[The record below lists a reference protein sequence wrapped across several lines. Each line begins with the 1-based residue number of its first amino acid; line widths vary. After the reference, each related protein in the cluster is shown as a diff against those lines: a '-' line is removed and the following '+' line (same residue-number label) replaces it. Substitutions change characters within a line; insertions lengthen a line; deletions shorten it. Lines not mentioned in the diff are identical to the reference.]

1 MSSQFHHM
9 SISELSRG
17 LMEKNFSSEELI
29 RFFLERI
36 DNTDKDIGA
45 FITVCGDEAIKAAR
59 NIDSK
64 RTAGEELSPL
74 AGIPFGAKDNI
85 CTLGIATTC
94 ASRMLSDYVPPYS
107 ANVIDKLTAAGCILL
122 GKLNMDEFAMG
133 SATDTS
139 AIKITKNPLDTQ
151 RVPGGSSGGS
161 AAAVAA
167 GSVPFALGSDT
178 GGSVRQ
184 PAAFCGVV
192 GIKPTY
198 GTVSRYG
205 LVAFAPSLEQIGPL
219 TADVRS
225 NALILQAISGRD
237 QKDATSL
244 EMNTDFSCDL
254 EKDIKGLRIGLPTS
268 CLSVVH
274 KDVKEAILGAAER
287 LRELGAEI
295 VEAELPD
302 TEKALAAYYII
313 SSAEAS
319 SNLARFDGVR
329 YGHRPEKFENTD
341 ELFVKSRTEGFG
353 DEVKRRIMLGTYAL
367 SREGRETYYKR
378 ALAVRS
384 AVRYEFERIFSDC
397 DCMIMPVSPTVAY
410 KISNKKKTPLEIYKE
425 DSLCVLANI
434 SGLPALSVPCGM
446 GEGGMPVGMQI
457 MGKAFSEPLLYR
469 MAYAFEQSREREAG
483 Q

>member
-1 MSSQFHHM
+1 MNDQFHHM

-17 LMEKNFSSEELI
+17 LMEKRFSSEELV
-29 RFFLERI
+29 RFFLDRI
-36 DNTDKDIGA
+36 DTTDKDIGA
-45 FITVCGDEAIKAAR
+45 FITVCGDGTVKSAR
-59 NIDSK
+59 DIDS
-64 RTAGEELSPL
+64 RRMAGEDLSPL

-85 CTLGIATTC
+85 CTRGIATTC

-107 ANVIDKLTAAGCILL
+107 ATVIDKLTAAGCILL

-167 GSVPFALGSDT
+167 GSVPFSLGSDT

-205 LVAFAPSLEQIGPL
+205 LIAFAPSLEQIAPL
-219 TADVRS
+219 TSDIRS

-268 CLSVVH
+268 CLSNPLH
-274 KDVKEAILGAAER
+274 FKIIFFDICFNSFFCSICILAKP
-287 LRELGAEI
+287 LYKPILYFFH
-295 VEAELPD
+295 L
-302 TEKALAAYYII
+302 
-313 SSAEAS
+313 
-319 SNLARFDGVR
+319 
-329 YGHRPEKFENTD
+329 
-341 ELFVKSRTEGFG
+341 LFLINKYSRWRT
-353 DEVKRRIMLGTYAL
+353 I
-367 SREGRETYYKR
+367 
-378 ALAVRS
+378 
-384 AVRYEFERIFSDC
+384 
-397 DCMIMPVSPTVAY
+397 TV
-410 KISNKKKTPLEIYKE
+410 
-425 DSLCVLANI
+425 
-434 SGLPALSVPCGM
+434 
-446 GEGGMPVGMQI
+446 
-457 MGKAFSEPLLYR
+457 F
-469 MAYAFEQSREREAG
+469 
-483 Q
+483 